1 MGTISVAYQV
11 LYVTEIVPMI
21 SLGDKIIMIID
32 FHTHTFPDRIAA
44 ASIKVLEDTSDTI
57 GFTDGTNKG
66 LIESMKKAGVD
77 MSIILPVV
85 TNPVKTSNINRFAAE
100 TNEKTEETGLF
111 SFGGIHP
118 DSSDYKELIR
128 ECASLGL
135 KGIKLHPD
143 YYGVMF
149 NDIRIKRIVSYATE
163 LGLIVITHAGMDIGL
178 YPPIC
183 CSIDSIL
190 EVMREVQPDRL
201 VLAHMGGWMN
211 WEEVTQRLSG
221 ENVWIDTA
229 FSLGEIN
236 WKNKDKH
243 KPYHMLSDE
252 MFVKMVREFGSKKVL
267 FATDCP
273 WADQLD
279 YVNRIKASNLTAEEK
294 ENIFHK
300 NAEELLGL

>member
-1 MGTISVAYQV
+1 MVI
-11 LYVTEIVPMI
+11 
-21 SLGDKIIMIID
+21 LGEIMIID

-44 ASIKVLEDTSDTI
+44 SSIKVLEDTSGTW

-66 LIESMKKAGVD
+66 LIESMKRAGVD

-85 TNPVKTSNINRFAAE
+85 TNPVKTSHINHFAAE
-100 TNEKTEETGLF
+100 VNETTNETGLF
-111 SFGGIHP
+111 SIGGIHP
-118 DSSDYKELIR
+118 DSSDYKELLR
-128 ECASLGL
+128 ECRDLGL

-163 LGLIVITHAGMDIGL
+163 LGLFVLTHAGMDIGL
-178 YPPIC
+178 YPPVC
-183 CSIDSIL
+183 CSVDSIIDVL
-190 EVMREVQPDRL
+190 RDVQPEKL
-201 VLAHMGGWMN
+201 ILAHMGGWMN
-211 WEEVTQRLSG
+211 WEEVTERLAG
-221 ENVWIDTA
+221 EDVWIDTA

-236 WKNKDKH
+236 WQDKLKH
-243 KPYHMLSDE
+243 PPFHMLSDD
-252 MFVKMVREFGSKKVL
+252 MFIRMVRAFGSEKVL

-279 YVNRIKASNLTAEEK
+279 YVNRIKSAELTDDEK

-300 NAEELLGL
+300 NAEKLLGL